1 MKNPI
6 SRRGLIRTCVYSSA
20 FLGLQSM
27 AAGTFAEQ
35 PKRKLG
41 VALLGLGHYAKTQLA
56 PALKM
61 TEHCE
66 LRGVITGTPAKAQ
79 EWKKQYQ
86 LADNNIYSY
95 ENMAE
100 IAQNPDIDVIYVVT
114 PTYTHRDF
122 AVAAANAGKHVW
134 CEKPMAMTVEE
145 CQAIIDACDKNKV
158 RLSIGYR
165 LLHEP
170 NTRTV
175 IDFAESKP
183 FGDIKKV
190 IAEAGYSGSGAPQD
204 DWRMDRSKGGGALYD
219 MGVYAINASR
229 YATGLEPLAI
239 RARFA
244 EDMPDVFKKADS
256 TAFFTLEFPNGV
268 IAEGGTSVVRGFNRL
283 RVEADKGWYKL
294 KPMQSYTGVSGETS
308 DGQKLNKTIADQQT
322 AQMDNDAL
330 AILNNTPV
338 RAPGIDGLR
347 DVRIVQA
354 ALESIHKNGERVAI
368 KG

>member
-1 MKNPI
+1 MTPL
-6 SRRGLIRTCVYSSA
+6 SRRHLLQGLAGVSASSLILPA
-20 FLGLQSM
+20 W
-27 AAGTFAEQ
+27 AAK
-35 PKRKLG
+35 PKKKIG
-41 VALLGLGHYAKTQLA
+41 VALLGLGGYSRDLLA
-56 PALKM
+56 PGLQL

-66 LRGVITGTPAKAQ
+66 LRGIVTGSPEKIP
-79 EWKKQYQ
+79 EWQKKYGIP
-86 LADNNIYSY
+86 DKNVYSY
-95 ENMAE
+95 DSLPQ
-100 IAQNPDIDVIYVVT
+100 IADNPDIDVVYVVT
-114 PTYTHRDF
+114 PTFLHKKF
-122 AVAAANAGKHVW
+122 SVMAAEAGKHVW
-134 CEKPMAMTVEE
+134 CEKPMAMNVEE